1 LADSKDV
8 VAEDCEKVRVVHDT
22 EAEVVDLKEA
32 FFESLPPAVSEY
44 FNTFFDR
51 LAPDP
56 TAGG

>member
-1 LADSKDV
+1 MADSKDV

-22 EAEVVDLKEA
+22 EAEVVDRKEA
-32 FFESLPPAVSEY
+32 FFESLPLAVSEY
-44 FNTFFDR
+44 FNTFSDR